1 MEVEPLQDS
10 APNRYAFESDDSE
23 DDIGRNAYPGV
34 SERIKRSKH
43 RYDAEVVWN
52 VNAGALGGGNLFVAV
67 GQAGLAWASGVQL
80 AKSIADIQLDDTKVA
95 SVFTIDEHP
104 EDLVLVLKYDLPIS
118 AMPSFASK
126 VLTTFTP
133 SRLETRLRGLSRPP
147 LTPHR
152 VTIMDGYSSPAYIAS
167 ERRND
172 LDPPIR
178 YLQTACIDEKPT
190 TTTTSKRVKLFR
202 PPNLLLSTSAA
213 FLSILEQGQK
223 TPGLLLLLPF
233 PQIER
238 PPPRTIEPIRVSV
251 SWPERQIVEMNSILL
266 TSIKWDPVLAKDI
279 GRLTVSQSKKKKSD
293 TADLSMYI

>member
-34 SERIKRSKH
+34 SERTKRSKH

-52 VNAGALGGGNLFVAV
+52 VNAGALGGGNFFVAV

-104 EDLVLVLKYDLPIS
+104 GDLVLVLKYDLPIS
-118 AMPSFASK
+118 SMPSFASK

-133 SRLETRLRGLSRPP
+133 SR
-147 LTPHR
+147 
-152 VTIMDGYSSPAYIAS
+152 VTIMDGYSSPAYIAP

-178 YLQTACIDEKPT
+178 YLETACIDEKPT
-190 TTTTSKRVKLFR
+190 TTTTSKRIKLFR

-238 PPPRTIEPIRVSV
+238 PPPRTIEPIRVGV
-251 SWPERQIVEMNSILL
+251 SWPERQIVEMNSILPA
-266 TSIKWDPVLAKDI
+266 SIKWDPVLARDI

-293 TADLSMYI
+293 AADLSMYI